1 MMMKMIVA
9 VTVDNSTTYVL
20 FHDAFEFNR
29 SDSLLNFPYL
39 LRHR

>member
-1 MMMKMIVA
+1 MMMMIVTI
-9 VTVDNSTTYVL
+9 TVGNSTTYVL

-29 SDSLLNFPYL
+29 SDSLLNLSYL

>member
-1 MMMKMIVA
+1 MMMVTI
-9 VTVDNSTTYVL
+9 TVDNSTTYVL

-29 SDSLLNFPYL
+29 FGSLLNLSYL